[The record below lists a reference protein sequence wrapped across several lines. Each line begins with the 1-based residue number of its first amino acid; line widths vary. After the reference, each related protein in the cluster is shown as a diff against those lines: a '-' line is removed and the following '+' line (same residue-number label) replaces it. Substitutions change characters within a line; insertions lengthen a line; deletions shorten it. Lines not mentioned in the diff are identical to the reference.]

1 MFKNLTISGKT
12 NLITEILA
20 AAVWLIAVAS
30 AGPADCWRFLIP
42 VADSGSNLRLAV
54 DANQ

>member
-1 MFKNLTISGKT
+1 MTISGKT

-30 AGPADCWRFLIP
+30 AGPDRLI
-42 VADSGSNLRLAV
+42 VGVFIADSGSDLWLAV